1 MKRNLRIQTFI
12 ILVSIIAILST
23 SLFAQRKRVKKRGG
37 ASSSAKVIKTNIDV
51 HYQSRID
58 ASDQIIAF
66 GTGFLN
72 GVSYIKPGE
81 TNATPVPNSNNYS
94 SKFFVAIGTKIV
106 LAKPDFTMA
115 VFDTATKTMTEIPE
129 SNLKLRSIGGDMFTG
144 GSIQRSG
151 NYAAVITDLNS
162 GDNSVIK
169 VIDVSGAEPRIIRF
183 EGSGVAPNRSKALVR
198 QVAVDAKTAM
208 VAVVSGREYEM
219 KIYDINNPNKA
230 PKIID
235 LTKYRG
241 VGKNQMAFDN
251 GKILFLTGESKSK
264 AVILDVAT
272 GNFTEMTLA
281 YHNVAL
287 AGGKFV
293 YFANRGTNDYK
304 GNSSRAVVGNVGTK
318 PRLSNTKSPIGGSPN
333 NGIVGFGATAAIT
346 PNGKNIFIAGWRDI
360 GQTERFQSYRGGR
373 FVTQRDATARPA
385 ILQGSDIVA
394 SSKIVALKVGR
405 NNSTKLGYIKLK

>member
-1 MKRNLRIQTFI
+1 MKLNLRIFTI
-12 ILVSIIAILST
+12 INLILVVAILST
-23 SLFAQRKRVKKRGG
+23 SLTAQRRRGG
-37 ASSSAKVIKTNIDV
+37 ASSAKVIKTNIDV

-58 ASDQIIAF
+58 VSDEVIAF
-66 GTGFLN
+66 GTGFNN
-72 GVSYIKPGE
+72 GVSYLKLGE

-94 SKFFVAIGTKIV
+94 SSFFAVIGTKIV
-106 LAKPDFTMA
+106 LAKLDFTMA
-115 VFDTATKTMTEIPE
+115 IFDTATKKMTEIPE
-129 SNLKLRSIGGDMFTG
+129 NKLKLRSIGGNMFTG
-144 GSIQRSG
+144 GSIQKSG
-151 NYAAVITDLNS
+151 DYAVVITDLNS

-169 VIDVSGAEPRIIRF
+169 VIDVSGNEPSIIRF

-198 QVAVDAKTAM
+198 QVAIDAKSGM

-219 KIYDINNPNKA
+219 KIYDINNTNKT
-230 PKIID
+230 PKVFD
-235 LTKYRG
+235 LTTYRG

-251 GKILFLTGESKSK
+251 GKILFLTGESKAK
-264 AVILDVAT
+264 AVMLDVAS
-272 GNFTEMTLA
+272 GKFTEMSLA

-304 GNSSRAVVGNVGTK
+304 GNVSRAVVGNVGTQ
-318 PRLSNTKSPIGGSPN
+318 PRLSTTKSPIGGSQN
-333 NGIVGFGATAAIT
+333 NGIIGFGATAAIT
-346 PNGKNIFIAGWRDI
+346 PDGKNIFIAGWRDI

-373 FVTQRDATARPA
+373 FITQRDATARPA